1 MLNKLIEA
9 DKDLFLLLNNL
20 GTEPWD
26 AFWMF
31 MSNKWASIPL
41 YLLLLILCF
50 SKLGWKRTLLVLLS
64 VALMITATDQLANF
78 FKYGVGRLRPCHD
91 DTLFDQMR
99 LVKSYCGGKYGYFSA
114 HAANSFAV
122 ATFFILLL
130 KQYFRWI
137 IALLLIWGLLVSYS
151 RIYIGVHF
159 PLDVVT
165 GISIGMLSG
174 WLFQSLY
181 LLAAIRFL
189 KVPPERI

>member
-1 MLNKLIEA
+1 MLEKLIEG
-9 DKDLFLLLNNL
+9 DKNLFLYLNNL

-41 YLLLLILCF
+41 YLLLLTLSIYKF
-50 SKLGWKRTLLVLLS
+50 GWKRVGLMVIG

-78 FKYGVGRLRPCHD
+78 FKYGIGRFRPCHD
-91 DTLFDQMR
+91 ETILDQMR

-122 ATFFILLL
+122 ATFFVLLL
-130 KQYFRWI
+130 KNKFKWI
-137 IALLLIWGLLVSYS
+137 PFLLLAWALLVAYS

-174 WLFQSLY
+174 WLFYSLY
-181 LLAAIRFL
+181 QLATMKFL
-189 KVPPERI
+189 KN

>member
-1 MLNKLIEA
+1 MLDKLVET
-9 DKDLFLLLNNL
+9 DKEVFLFLNNL
-20 GTEPWD
+20 GVASWD
-26 AFWMF
+26 GFWMF

-41 YLLLLILCF
+41 YLVLLLLCF
-50 SKLGWKRTLLVLLS
+50 YKLGWKRTILVIVS

-78 FKYGVGRLRPCHD
+78 FKYGVGRFRPCHD
-91 DTLFDQMR
+91 ASIVDQMR

-122 ATFFILLL
+122 ATFFVLLF
-130 KQYFRWI
+130 KQYFKWLVP
-137 IALLLIWGLLVSYS
+137 LLLIWGLLVSYS

-174 WLFQSLY
+174 WLFNSLSV
-181 LLAAIRFL
+181 LANRRFL
-189 KVPPERI
+189 KPV